1 MKAWQLGKERFE
13 CQQVRS
19 WGPHG
24 ERPGLTEGG
33 STMSFP
39 GTLRGR
45 RAAIIRRGGI
55 LAAGAAGSLALG
67 TIALAVPAGP
77 AQAAQARRFPVA
89 PFSETF
95 YYIGHTTQTV
105 TPPGDAVSAT
115 VVIHGASGGN
125 ACDIAPCGKG
135 GYGAEVTGILPLPL
149 GARLVLSVAG
159 RGGNANGR
167 TNPGD
172 GGWGFASGGRGGSG
186 SGGSQDGAGGGGA
199 SAISLSSCLPTC
211 FPISYVIAG
220 GGGAGGAAG
229 YLPGAD
235 PGGNGGS
242 SGYSAG
248 NGAGGRGIN
257 SGGGGTGGNLGGH
270 GGAGGGGSSYG
281 GSGGGGGGGYASG
294 SGGGG
299 GGFGGGGGGGGGAG
313 SSYSASL
320 TSPRVT
326 GGQTADGNGYITITW
341 NFASP
346 G

>member
-1 MKAWQLGKERFE
+1 
-13 CQQVRS
+13 
-19 WGPHG
+19 
-24 ERPGLTEGG
+24 
-33 STMSFP
+33 MSFR
-39 GTLRGR
+39 GSLRGR
-45 RAAIIRRGGI
+45 RAAVVRRGRV
-55 LAAGAAGSLALG
+55 LAAGGASSLALG
-67 TIALAVPAGP
+67 AIALATVPAGP
-77 AQAAQARRFPVA
+77 AQAGQAGRFPVA
-89 PFSETF
+89 RFSETF
-95 YYIGHTTQTV
+95 HYMGDTTQTV
-105 TPPGDAVSAT
+105 TPPEGAVSAT
-115 VVIHGASGGN
+115 VVIHGASAGN
-125 ACDIAPCGKG
+125 ACDIAACGKG
-135 GYGAEVTGILPLPL
+135 GYGAEVTGTLPLPS

-172 GGWGFASGGRGGSG
+172 GGWGWAHGGRGGSG
-186 SGGSQDGAGGGGA
+186 SGGSEDGAGGGGA
-199 SAISLSSCLPTC
+199 SAINVSSCLPTC
-211 FPISYVIAG
+211 SPGTLAIAG

-257 SGGGGTGGNLGGH
+257 SGGGGTGGNLSGN

-281 GSGGGGGGGYASG
+281 GSGGGGGGGYSSG

-341 NFASP
+341 NFAFA